1 MIKDI
6 IFEEKNTACS
16 YCKTKGHN
24 IRNCNKDN
32 DLKLLMSK
40 PYKPNF
46 NGMNVNTLR
55 RLCSFYPELKT
66 SKTKKNLIHQLDN
79 KYDEINKIYETH
91 ECAICLEPLECN
103 DTCKIKCGHQFHL
116 SCIMKN
122 NKNKCPLCR
131 KEIYEKT
138 NIQQLNNNINPSFIR
153 MLSLPPRS
161 LRMSVPEDDIQ
172 QLNEDYIEP
181 LDDDDPFLADMPPLI
196 PVPDDDIQTNIDST
210 FQPTSQPTVIPQIE
224 PTVIPQIETNDN
236 NIIENIRE
244 TILDDEIFRNEIN
257 NMMEQFLVNERV
269 FNSILSNIN
278 NLNNINYRRS

>member
-40 PYKPNF
+40 SCKPNF
-46 NGMNVNTLR
+46 DGMNVNTLR

-66 SKTKKNLIHQLDN
+66 SKAKKNLIQQLDN
-79 KYDEINKIYETH
+79 KYDKINKIYETH

-122 NKNKCPLCR
+122 NKNECPLCR
-131 KEIYEKT
+131 KEIYENT
-138 NIQQLNNNINPSFIR
+138 NIQQLNNNIDPLDFLENMSPLIP
-153 MLSLPPRS
+153 PPRS
-161 LRMSVPEDDIQ
+161 LRMYVPEDDIQ
-172 QLNEDYIEP
+172 QLNDED
-181 LDDDDPFLADMPPLI
+181 DFLEDIPPLI
-196 PVPDDDIQTNIDST
+196 PVDENDIPTNINST

-224 PTVIPQIETNDN
+224 PTVIPQIESNDN

-257 NMMEQFLVNERV
+257 NMMERFLVNERV
-269 FNSILSNIN
+269 FASILRNIN
-278 NLNNINYRRS
+278 NLNNLNHRRS